1 MSFDRLPETVQTL
14 YVELFDQ
21 VVQAEA
27 EAVTRELPPMGSF
40 VSKEVKG
47 RTYWYL
53 QQSVA
58 GRREQRYL
66 GPNSE
71 SLRRWMESVHEAREQ
86 RRPDER
92 RRAELVDMLIA
103 GGAAPPGRAAGR
115 VLEALAGSGIFRLG
129 AVLVGTHGFS
139 VLGNLLGVRLSHRH
153 SRTEDIDI
161 AQDPR
166 LAIALSRSAPAA
178 DVPATLSTAEPT
190 FFAVPGLDPR
200 RASTSFK
207 VRGRDLRVDFLT
219 PSRGRRSEEPIPLP
233 QLGVAAQPLP
243 FLDYLLE
250 DTVQAVVLHGAGVRV
265 EVPAAARLAFH
276 KLWVASQ
283 RPVAMQAR
291 AAKDRL
297 QAELL
302 LSVLVED
309 RPHDLA
315 AAWQAVPEGRMAV
328 IERGLASVDSKI
340 GNGVRKAV
348 AKA

>member
-1 MSFDRLPETVQTL
+1 MRFDRLPETVQTL

-27 EAVTRELPPMGSF
+27 EAVARELPPMGSF

-66 GPNSE
+66 GPDSE
-71 SLRRWMESVHEAREQ
+71 SLRSWMGSVHEAREQ
-86 RRPDER
+86 RKPDEQ
-92 RRAELVDMLIA
+92 RRAELVDMLTA

-115 VLEALAGSGIFRLG
+115 VLEALAGAGVFRLG
-129 AVLVGTHGFS
+129 AVLVGTHAFS
-139 VLGNLLGVRLSHRH
+139 VLGNLLGVRPSPRH

-166 LAIALSRSAPAA
+166 LAIALSRSASAA
-178 DVPATLSTAEPT
+178 DVPATLAAAEPT

-233 QLGVAAQPLP
+233 HLGVSAQPLP
-243 FLDYLLE
+243 FLAYLLE

-283 RPVAMQAR
+283 RPAAMQAR

-297 QAELL
+297 QAEMLL
-302 LSVLVED
+302 AVLVED

-315 AAWQAVPEGRMAV
+315 AAWQAVPEGRKAV
-328 IERGLASVDSKI
+328 IESGLASVDAKI
-340 GNGVRKAV
+340 SEVVRQAV
-348 AKA
+348 VKG